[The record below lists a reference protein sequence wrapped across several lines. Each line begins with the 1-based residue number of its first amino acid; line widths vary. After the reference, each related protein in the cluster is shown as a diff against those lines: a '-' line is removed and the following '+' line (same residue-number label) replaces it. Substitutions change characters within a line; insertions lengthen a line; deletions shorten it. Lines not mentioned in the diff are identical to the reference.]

1 MQLAGELW
9 HTGNM
14 SRYQTITFRCR
25 EDVFERLESFA
36 ARHGIDR
43 TSAIKLALHYYLNL
57 KLVGEGGETSAEQEA
72 SSAEDDGR
80 VTPAT

>member
-1 MQLAGELW
+1 
-9 HTGNM
+9 M

-25 EDVFERLESFA
+25 EDVFERLEAFA

-57 KLVGEGGETSAEQEA
+57 KLVGKDAHAPEPEP
-72 SSAEDDGR
+72 
-80 VTPAT
+80 PAPGN